1 MGGGVRAQNG
11 GGVGM
16 GKGGVREG
24 CGGKDRDMDRDRDT
38 YKDTDRDR
46 NTDSDRNMD
55 SDRDRDT
62 TQGHNTGTVTGMEDQ
77 VRPLRRC
84 LCGVSPK
91 SPEDSLTNSP

>member
-1 MGGGVRAQNG
+1 
-11 GGVGM
+11 
-16 GKGGVREG
+16 
-24 CGGKDRDMDRDRDT
+24 MDRDRDT